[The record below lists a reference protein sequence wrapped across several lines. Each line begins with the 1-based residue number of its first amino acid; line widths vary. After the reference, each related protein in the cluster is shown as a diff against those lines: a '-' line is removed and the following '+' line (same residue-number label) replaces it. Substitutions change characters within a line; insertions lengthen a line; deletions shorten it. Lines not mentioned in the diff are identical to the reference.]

1 MAKRIRKINSLR
13 TQLPHSTA
21 THEGEVAKQPR
32 LFRRGGKWTFRAR
45 VPDDLQK
52 AVGRKEVW
60 KSFGD
65 VSHAEAVR
73 LARIESVKLDEMFA
87 LARTSAA
94 QAPKSDPSDA
104 ELQHVARAYLH
115 RLEVSAAPMPFD
127 DEERQERREAAIE
140 ESILIGQ
147 TIEDASLQGVAAGVA
162 RDARL
167 SVQVGTA
174 AFMRLA
180 EAVQRALVEHYRREA
195 DRADLIPEKT
205 GDPLFVGVTR
215 DGPAPVQPLTLER
228 AIALYLSDPERQG
241 ISPRTKSAYDLK
253 FKTLKALLGEDR
265 PINKIE
271 RADIRDVRD
280 VLMRL
285 PPHTAK
291 RFPGQPLREVA
302 EMAHAKRI
310 EPMAPK
316 NVVMHVELMSSL
328 FKWLCREEL
337 ADRNVAE
344 GIGLPE
350 LPEET
355 PRRPF
360 TVDELNTL
368 FSAPAFCGANG
379 GDWFYWLP
387 RVALFTG
394 ARFTEILGLKA
405 ADVVEQESV
414 WMFEI
419 KPNEFRSLKTKSSRR
434 LVPVHPELVRLGLLK
449 HAASVPSDGLL
460 FPDAAGPANM
470 DKVRNQQMGRAIR
483 AVIADKEIVFHSL
496 RHAFKDAAERADIAR
511 EHIAAIGGWNLPG
524 GRVAMDAYGRAKHA
538 TKLAAEIAKLHFPGL
553 NLRPASE
560 GVLPTQPSR
569 SRTVTT

>member
-1 MAKRIRKINSLR
+1 MS
-13 TQLPHSTA
+13 
-21 THEGEVAKQPR
+21 KQPR

-65 VSHAEAVR
+65 VSHAEAVK

-87 LARTSAA
+87 LARTPVG
-94 QAPKSDPSDA
+94 QAPKSELSDA

-115 RLEVSAAPMPFD
+115 QLEVSAAPMPFD
-127 DEERQERREAAIE
+127 EGERQERREAAIE
-140 ESILIGQ
+140 ESILIGE
-147 TIEDASLQGVAAGVA
+147 TIEDASLQGVATGVA

-167 SVQVGTA
+167 SVKVGTA

-195 DRADLIPEKT
+195 DRAALIPEQAS
-205 GDPLFVGVTR
+205 DPLFVGVTK
-215 DGPAPVQPLTLER
+215 DGRAPAKPLTLGR
-228 AIALYLSDPERQG
+228 AIELYLSDPERQG
-241 ISPRTKSAYDLK
+241 IAPRTKSAYDLK
-253 FKTLKALLGEDR
+253 FKTLKVLLGE
-265 PINKIE
+265 NKPVNEIA

-280 VLMRL
+280 VLMKL

-291 RFPGQPLREVA
+291 RFAGQPLRKVA
-302 EMAHAKRI
+302 EMAQAEGI
-310 EPMAPK
+310 APMAPK
-316 NVVMHVELMSSL
+316 NVVMHVELISSL
-328 FKWLCREEL
+328 FKWLAREEL

-344 GIGLPE
+344 AIGRPE
-350 LPEET
+350 LPDET

-360 TVDELNTL
+360 TVEELNTL
-368 FSAPAFCGANG
+368 FSAPAFSGANG

-405 ADVVEQESV
+405 SDVVEHEGVPMLQ
-414 WMFEI
+414 I
-419 KPNEFRSLKTKSSRR
+419 IPNEFRTLKTKASHR

-449 HAASVPSDGLL
+449 HAASVPSDGML
-460 FPDAAGPANM
+460 FPDAAGPTNM

-483 AVIADKEIVFHSL
+483 AVIADKEVVFHSL
-496 RHAFKDAAERADIAR
+496 RHAFKDAAERADIPR
-511 EHIAAIGGWNLPG
+511 ERIAAIGGWEIPG
-524 GRVAMDAYGRAKHA
+524 GKSAMDGYGRSKHA
-538 TKLAAEIAKLHFPGL
+538 AKLAAEIARVRFEGL
-553 NLRPASE
+553 II
-560 GVLPTQPSR
+560 LPPSWGATHVDGHKVRRVRLKAR
-569 SRTVTT
+569 S